1 MFVYRCQ
8 LLKLHSF
15 NKLNKLLKQSKKLVC
30 KHATC
35 EYMLSHPLYYQ
46 LVNTSNRLFCTLAF
60 ANDTGRQQRFL
71 LEEEGKV
78 PGKV

>member
-1 MFVYRCQ
+1 M
-8 LLKLHSF
+8 LLV
-15 NKLNKLLKQSKKLVC
+15 N
-30 KHATC
+30 TC
-35 EYMLSHPLYYQ
+35 SHPLYYQ